1 MRVGRGLQVALTS
14 IIGRG
19 AAFSQLQVGNA
30 LLGREAILGRSE
42 SGTLIGGG
50 RVGKDSRVG

>member
-19 AAFSQLQVGNA
+19 AGFTQLQVGNA
-30 LLGREAILGRSE
+30 LLGRDAILGKPE
-42 SGTLIGGG
+42 SGTLIGGVK
-50 RVGKDSRVG
+50 VGKDSRVG